1 MSYSSHSDDAVRYES
16 ALRLV
21 SASTPGVHFTI
32 RKISFGRRTEL
43 LRRVREL
50 TRKVEFLEAGQRLA
64 SGGPE
69 GAPGAPGTC
78 GAGTQPMDVR
88 DGNQAVFGEALGE
101 RAEAALLGREADR
114 VYLEWGLVNVEGLE
128 IDGEAATLEGLIAS
142 GPEPLCDEILRAI
155 QAECGLSAEERKN

>member
-1 MSYSSHSDDAVRYES
+1 MRYES

-21 SASTPGVHFTI
+21 SASTPGVRFTI

-50 TRKVEFLEAGQRLA
+50 TRKIEFLEAGQRLA
-64 SGGPE
+64 SGGGGGSE
-69 GAPGAPGTC
+69 GTPGTPGVPGAS
-78 GAGTQPMDVR
+78 GAGAQHMDVR
-88 DGNQAVFGEALGE
+88 DGSQVVFGEALGE

-114 VYLEWGLVNVEGLE
+114 VYLEWGLVSVEGLE

>member
-64 SGGPE
+64 SGPE
-69 GAPGAPGTC
+69 GRAT
-78 GAGTQPMDVR
+78 DV
-88 DGNQAVFGEALGE
+88 VFGEALGE

-114 VYLEWGLVNVEGLE
+114 VYLEWGLVSVEGLE

>member
-1 MSYSSHSDDAVRYES
+1 MSYLSHSDDAVRYES
-16 ALRLV
+16 ALRV
-21 SASTPGVHFTI
+21 ESATTPGVRFTI

-50 TRKVEFLEAGQRLA
+50 TRKVEFLEAGQR
-64 SGGPE
+64 SRPE
-69 GAPGAPGTC
+69 GHAT
-78 GAGTQPMDVR
+78 DV
-88 DGNQAVFGEALGE
+88 VFGEALGE

-114 VYLEWGLVNVEGLE
+114 VYLEWGLVSVEGLE

>member
-1 MSYSSHSDDAVRYES
+1 MSYLSHSDDAVRYES

-21 SASTPGVHFTI
+21 SASTPGVRFTI

-64 SGGPE
+64 SGA
-69 GAPGAPGTC
+69 GAHPVGGT
-78 GAGTQPMDVR
+78 GTLI
-88 DGNQAVFGEALGE
+88 FGEALGE

-114 VYLEWGLVNVEGLE
+114 VYLEWGLVSVEGLE

-142 GPEPLCDEILRAI
+142 GPEPLCVEILRAI

>member
-64 SGGPE
+64 SRPE
-69 GAPGAPGTC
+69 GRAT
-78 GAGTQPMDVR
+78 DV
-88 DGNQAVFGEALGE
+88 VFGEALGE

-114 VYLEWGLVNVEGLE
+114 VYLEWGLVSVEGLE

>member
-64 SGGPE
+64 PGG
-69 GAPGAPGTC
+69 GT
-78 GAGTQPMDVR
+78 GTLI
-88 DGNQAVFGEALGE
+88 FGEALGE

-114 VYLEWGLVNVEGLE
+114 VYLEWGLVSVEGLE

>member
-64 SGGPE
+64 SRSE
-69 GAPGAPGTC
+69 GRAT
-78 GAGTQPMDVR
+78 DV
-88 DGNQAVFGEALGE
+88 VFGEALGE

-114 VYLEWGLVNVEGLE
+114 VYLEWGLVSVEGLE

>member
-21 SASTPGVHFTI
+21 SASTPGVRFTI

-64 SGGPE
+64 SGG
-69 GAPGAPGTC
+69 
-78 GAGTQPMDVR
+78 AGTQPMDSPPEGRATQV
-88 DGNQAVFGEALGE
+88 VFGEALGE

-114 VYLEWGLVNVEGLE
+114 VYLEWGLVSVEGLE
-128 IDGEAATLEGLIAS
+128 IDGEAATLEALIAS

>member
-16 ALRLV
+16 ALRV
-21 SASTPGVHFTI
+21 ESATTPGVRFTI

-50 TRKVEFLEAGQRLA
+50 TRKVEFLEAGQR
-64 SGGPE
+64 SRPE
-69 GAPGAPGTC
+69 GRATE
-78 GAGTQPMDVR
+78 V
-88 DGNQAVFGEALGE
+88 VFGEALGE

-114 VYLEWGLVNVEGLE
+114 VYLEWGLVSVEGLE

>member
-21 SASTPGVHFTI
+21 SASTPGVRFTI

-50 TRKVEFLEAGQRLA
+50 TRKVEFLEAGQGLA
-64 SGGPE
+64 AGG
-69 GAPGAPGTC
+69 G
-78 GAGTQPMDVR
+78 GAGTQP
-88 DGNQAVFGEALGE
+88 ALGE

-114 VYLEWGLVNVEGLE
+114 VYLEWGLVSVEGLE
-128 IDGEAATLEGLIAS
+128 IDGEAATLEALIAS

>member
-21 SASTPGVHFTI
+21 SASMPGVRFTI

-50 TRKVEFLEAGQRLA
+50 TRKIEFLEAGQGLDSR
-64 SGGPE
+64 PE
-69 GAPGAPGTC
+69 GRATE
-78 GAGTQPMDVR
+78 VR
-88 DGNQAVFGEALGE
+88 DGSQAVFGEALGE

-114 VYLEWGLVNVEGLE
+114 VYLEWGLVSVEGLE

>member
-1 MSYSSHSDDAVRYES
+1 MSYLSHSDDAVRYES
-16 ALRLV
+16 ALRV
-21 SASTPGVHFTI
+21 ESATTPGVRFTI

-50 TRKVEFLEAGQRLA
+50 TRKVEFLEAGQR
-64 SGGPE
+64 SRPE
-69 GAPGAPGTC
+69 GRAT
-78 GAGTQPMDVR
+78 DV
-88 DGNQAVFGEALGE
+88 VFGEALGE

-114 VYLEWGLVNVEGLE
+114 VYLEWGLVSVEGLE

>member
-50 TRKVEFLEAGQRLA
+50 TRKIEFLEAGQRLA
-64 SGGPE
+64 SGGGGP
-69 GAPGAPGTC
+69 
-78 GAGTQPMDVR
+78 QPMDSRPEGRATQV
-88 DGNQAVFGEALGE
+88 VFGEALGE

-114 VYLEWGLVNVEGLE
+114 VYLEWGLVSVEGLE

>member
-1 MSYSSHSDDAVRYES
+1 MNYSSHSDDAVRYES
-16 ALRLV
+16 ALRLE
-21 SASTPGVHFTI
+21 SASTPGVRFTI

-50 TRKVEFLEAGQRLA
+50 TRKVEFLEAGQGLA
-64 SGGPE
+64 AGGTGTQATGSGPE
-69 GAPGAPGTC
+69 GRAT
-78 GAGTQPMDVR
+78 D
-88 DGNQAVFGEALGE
+88 VFGEALGE
-101 RAEAALLGREADR
+101 RAEAALLSREADR

-128 IDGEAATLEGLIAS
+128 IDGAAATLEGLIAS

>member
-1 MSYSSHSDDAVRYES
+1 MSYLSHSDDAVRYES
-16 ALRLV
+16 ALRVV
-21 SASTPGVHFTI
+21 SATTPGVHFTI
-32 RKISFGRRTEL
+32 QKISFGRRTEL

-64 SGGPE
+64 PGGGGT
-69 GAPGAPGTC
+69 GAP
-78 GAGTQPMDVR
+78 
-88 DGNQAVFGEALGE
+88 VFGEALGE

-114 VYLEWGLVNVEGLE
+114 VYLEWGLVSVEGLE

>member
-1 MSYSSHSDDAVRYES
+1 MSYLSHSDDAVRYES
-16 ALRLV
+16 AVRVV
-21 SASTPGVHFTI
+21 SATTPGVRFTI

-43 LRRVREL
+43 LRKVREL
-50 TRKVEFLEAGQRLA
+50 TRKVEFLEAGQR
-64 SGGPE
+64 SRPE
-69 GAPGAPGTC
+69 GRAT
-78 GAGTQPMDVR
+78 DV
-88 DGNQAVFGEALGE
+88 VFGEALGE

-114 VYLEWGLVNVEGLE
+114 VYLEWGLVSVEGLE